1 MDKLIFGDSE
11 GGITICNQLY
21 GLSRFIA
28 YEHGVNFVYQV
39 VSWGRKSVFQCKNSN
54 LLYTIGN
61 GKDLRPDYA
70 ISESHKVV
78 NDYRAYL
85 SNNDHYSFILEDL
98 FIGETVKTEPADVVH
113 SYVLKVWN
121 LSKME
126 INGVPQ
132 CVRTIQLFERMEEQD
147 ITVFSVG
154 EEEQLLLFG
163 CSNGRIFYVQVRH
176 LTSLQAIG
184 RHDSHSLH
192 DAEHASAEIHRLHN
206 RSPPGLHTRRI
217 FFSPLRFLVGSRH
230 HRHLRV
236 LDDKNRLFFVQPKRP
251 GERGVS
257 AARRH
262 PRLRAELQLHQR
274 PQRAGNTIPPMRSR
288 FWRSTRAFVSFPR
301 GDWKRVIRS
310 PGRRNTY

>member
-1 MDKLIFGDSE
+1 MKHTRKL
-11 GGITICNQLY
+11 
-21 GLSRFIA
+21 LSLALIA
-28 YEHGVNFVYQV
+28 AAVCSLS
-39 VSWGRKSVFQCKNSN
+39 VSAHAA
-54 LLYTIGN
+54 
-61 GKDLRPDYA
+61 D
-70 ISESHKVV
+70 
-78 NDYRAYL
+78 
-85 SNNDHYSFILEDL
+85 YSF
-98 FIGETVKTEPADVVH
+98 TTEAPADYYGST
-113 SYVLKVWN
+113 SYDPLDPTGASGE
-121 LSKME
+121 LIPSPE
-126 INGVPQ
+126 DTG
-132 CVRTIQLFERMEEQD
+132 F
-147 ITVFSVG
+147 FSVS

-251 GERGVS
+251 AERGVS
-257 AARRH
+257 APRRH

-301 GDWKRVIRS
+301 GDWK
-310 PGRRNTY
+310 